1 MGSIPVNDSAARR
14 PRTPSRAVRRRRALL
29 AVLVILLIVAL
40 ASGAAAWTL
49 LYQPQTEIAAG
60 QPVHVE
66 IPGGASTAQIA
77 SLLASQGVVENA
89 NMFRLRTRLAE
100 SDAGLKA
107 GAYDLTTGMD
117 YDDVIAVLTEGPT
130 IVYFTVTI
138 PEGFVIDQIAERL
151 EEQAGIPAEEFL
163 ALAKS
168 GGSNEFP
175 DRPYLAQ
182 GYEGS
187 LEGYLFPKT
196 YSIREG
202 STAREVIE
210 MMLDQFETEIAT
222 IDMAPA
228 DSRGQSLH
236 DIVTIASIIEREAA
250 VPQDRELVSS
260 VIYNRLARDMR
271 LEICA
276 TVEYVL
282 PGNRFRLT
290 NEDLK
295 IESPF
300 NSYKYAGL
308 PPGPIASPG
317 LAALQA
323 AVVPAQTDYLYYV
336 LTSQDGSH
344 TFASTYEEFQRAKE
358 LSKEV
363 FGE

>member
-1 MGSIPVNDSAARR
+1 MTETTMRR
-14 PRTPSRAVRRRRALL
+14 DRKPSRAVRRRRALV
-29 AVLVILLIVAL
+29 AVLVLLLVIAL
-40 ASGAAAWTL
+40 AVGGAAWTL
-49 LYQPQTEIAAG
+49 FYRPQNDIAAG
-60 QPVHVE
+60 QPVTIE
-66 IPGGASTAQIA
+66 IPEGASTAAIA
-77 SLLASQGVVENA
+77 ELLAEQGVIENA
-89 NMFRLRTRLAE
+89 NMFRLQSRM
-100 SDAGLKA
+100 SDSDGRLKA
-107 GAYDLTTGMD
+107 GVYDMTTGLD
-117 YDDVIAVLTEGPT
+117 YDIAIDVLTQGPT

-138 PEGFVIDQIAERL
+138 PEGYVIDQIAERL

-163 ALAKS
+163 GLAKT
-168 GGSNEFP
+168 GGVNEFP
-175 DRPYLAQ
+175 DRAYLAKADQ
-182 GYEGS
+182 GS

-196 YSIREG
+196 YRIREG
-202 STAREVIE
+202 STAREVID

-228 DSRGQSLH
+228 DARGQSLH

-250 VPQDRELVSS
+250 VAQDRPLVSS
-260 VIYNRLARDMR
+260 VIYNRLAREMR

-290 NEDLK
+290 NEDLQ
-295 IESPF
+295 IESPY
-300 NSYKYAGL
+300 NSYKYGGL

-323 AVVPAQTDYLYYV
+323 AVEPAQTDYLYYV
-336 LTSQDGSH
+336 LTGEDGSH
-344 TFASTYEEFQRAKE
+344 TFTATYAEFQQAKE